1 MSELKEILCKY
12 LPETSVEPIEK
23 MILANN
29 VQVNITR
36 ARRTKLG
43 DFRPPQ
49 NGVSYHR
56 ISINHNLNKYDFLI
70 TLLHEFAH
78 LYIWNLYKNKV
89 EPHGKEWSQKYLDL
103 LKQFSTPQNFPDE
116 IRALFVQLEKHP
128 QLGKT
133 ELSRALRK
141 YDENQDY
148 LLIEE
153 IPFKANFN
161 TFDGRSFQKIEKLK
175 KRFKCICLNDKRN
188 YLFHP
193 LTRVVYSEHHSI

>member
-1 MSELKEILCKY
+1 MNELNIILCKY
-12 LPETSVEPIEK
+12 LPDSAVDSIEK

-29 VQVNITR
+29 VQINITK

-49 NGVSYHR
+49 KGVTYHR
-56 ISINHNLNKYDFLI
+56 ISINYNLNKYDFLI

-78 LYIWNLYKNKV
+78 LFVWNQFKNKV
-89 EPHGKEWSQKYLDL
+89 EPHGKEWNQKYLEL
-103 LKQFSTPQNFPDE
+103 LKEFNTSQNFPDD
-116 IRALFVQLEKHP
+116 ISLIFNKLEKYP

-133 ELSRALRK
+133 ELVRVLRK

-148 LLIEE
+148 HLIEE
-153 IPFKANFN
+153 IPFKVNFN

-193 LTRVVYSEHHSI
+193 LTRVVYSE

>member
-1 MSELKEILCKY
+1 MNELKIILCKY
-12 LPETSVEPIEK
+12 LPDSAVESIEK

-29 VQVNITR
+29 VQINITK

-49 NGVSYHR
+49 KGVTYHR
-56 ISINHNLNKYDFLI
+56 ISINYNLNKYDFLI

-78 LYIWNLYKNKV
+78 LFVWNQFKNKV
-89 EPHGKEWSQKYLDL
+89 EPHGKEWNQKYLEL
-103 LKQFSTPQNFPDE
+103 LKEFNTSQNFPDD
-116 IRALFVQLEKHP
+116 ISLIFNKLEKYP

-133 ELSRALRK
+133 ELVRVLRK

-148 LLIEE
+148 HLIEE
-153 IPFKANFN
+153 IPFKVNFN

-193 LTRVVYSEHHSI
+193 LTRVVYSE

>member
-1 MSELKEILCKY
+1 MNELNIILCKY
-12 LPETSVEPIEK
+12 LPDAAVEPIEK

-29 VQVNITR
+29 VQVNITK

-49 NGVSYHR
+49 KGVTFHR
-56 ISINHNLNKYDFLI
+56 ISINYNLNKYDFLI

-78 LYIWNLYKNKV
+78 LFIWNQYKNKV
-89 EPHGKEWSQKYLDL
+89 EPHGKEWNQKYLEL
-103 LKQFSTPQNFPDE
+103 LNEFNTPQNFPDD
-116 IRALFVQLEKHP
+116 ISFIFSKLEKYP
-128 QLGKT
+128 QLAKT
-133 ELSRALRK
+133 ELVRVLRK

-148 LLIEE
+148 HLIEE
-153 IPFKANFN
+153 IPFKVNFN

-193 LTRVVYSEHHSI
+193 LTRVVYSE

>member
-1 MSELKEILCKY
+1 MNELNIILCKY
-12 LPETSVEPIEK
+12 LPDSAVESIEK

-29 VQVNITR
+29 VQINITK

-49 NGVSYHR
+49 KGVTYHR
-56 ISINHNLNKYDFLI
+56 ISINYNLNKYDFLI

-78 LYIWNLYKNKV
+78 LFVWNQFKNKV
-89 EPHGKEWSQKYLDL
+89 EPHGKEWNQKYLEL
-103 LKQFSTPQNFPDE
+103 LKEFNTSENFPAE
-116 IRALFVQLEKHP
+116 ISLIFNKLEKYP

-133 ELSRALRK
+133 ELVRVLRK

-148 LLIEE
+148 HLIEE
-153 IPFKANFN
+153 IPFKVNFN

-193 LTRVVYSEHHSI
+193 LTRVVYSE

>member
-1 MSELKEILCKY
+1 MNELNIILCKY
-12 LPETSVEPIEK
+12 LPDSAVESIEK

-29 VQVNITR
+29 VQINITK

-49 NGVSYHR
+49 KGVTYHR
-56 ISINHNLNKYDFLI
+56 ISINYNLNKYDFLI

-78 LYIWNLYKNKV
+78 LFVWNQFKNKV
-89 EPHGKEWSQKYLDL
+89 EPHGKEWNQKYLEL
-103 LKQFSTPQNFPDE
+103 LKEFNTSQNFPDD
-116 IRALFVQLEKHP
+116 ISLIFNKLEKYP

-133 ELSRALRK
+133 ELVRVLRK

-148 LLIEE
+148 HLIEE
-153 IPFKANFN
+153 IPFKVNFN

-193 LTRVVYSEHHSI
+193 LTRVVYSE